1 MTRQRGPEK
10 SGSMWAVSEDCYDLD
25 RAGTKAAE
33 LDTTVVML
41 R

>member
-1 MTRQRGPEK
+1 MTRQRDPEK
-10 SGSMWAVSEDCYDLD
+10 NGGMWAVSEDCCDPD

-33 LDTTVVML
+33 LDTTVVTL